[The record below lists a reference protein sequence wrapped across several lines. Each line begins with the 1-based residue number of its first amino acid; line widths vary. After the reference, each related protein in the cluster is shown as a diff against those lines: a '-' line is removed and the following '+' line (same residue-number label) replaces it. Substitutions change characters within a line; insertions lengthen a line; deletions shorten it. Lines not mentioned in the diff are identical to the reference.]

1 MVEVRKMS
9 NLNREI
15 ESEVMKVN
23 TFVEEK
29 LAKDKLL
36 IPTFQ
41 REFVW
46 EPENIRKLWDSIFRF
61 YPIGSI
67 LYWVTDSYLHTHR
80 KLGGFE
86 FPHDEDTVRKF
97 KEWAYILDGQ
107 QRATSLLVSILGGK
121 GRVKEEEDFDYT
133 MYFDATNATFFFA
146 NELEKRKSKVN
157 PAFLIRLKDV
167 PKGDFLDFYENIAKE
182 EGITEQIKNNIKQ
195 LYRIFADYRL
205 VFVRIQGVDVEEVC
219 EIFERVNQEGKK
231 LHPIDIIV
239 ARTYRNEDLKKGIRM
254 FYLRDNLQKLKEV
267 LSSQGNRF
275 QNLEDLSI
283 VQMISICLRKKETGT
298 RKSFGI
304 TPKALGN
311 LKTEDLEDNWDT
323 CQKTIFETIK
333 FLSDLKIHGPDML
346 PYGYLLFPL
355 CYHFHRNISPNRKI
369 AKQWFWRTAFG
380 LEDFRRADEVY
391 DYCTEF
397 FDKIERGKEPV
408 IPQLVLSKAR
418 LVQASYYYRSAL
430 TRAVLA
436 FFAKQNPLDF
446 SDPDAEVLDTVY
458 LLLSQAPNLHHIY
471 PRNFLQNVKE
481 LPEDSPIDSLMNIC
495 YLRAKTNIKIGDKNP
510 LHYFREF
517 ESVSSFDNI
526 LKSHLIPKEFVE
538 REEFKPEDYKDFL
551 YARAELFCKKL
562 KHEMPNVEVK
572 IVD

>member
-1 MVEVRKMS
+1 MS

-46 EPENIRKLWDSIFRF
+46 EPENIRKLWDSIFKF

-86 FPHDEDTVRKF
+86 FPHDEDAVRKF

-146 NELEKRKSKVN
+146 NELEKRKSKVS

-167 PKGDFLDFYENIAKE
+167 PKGDFLDFYEKIGKE
-182 EGITEQIKNNIKQ
+182 EGITEQIKSNIKQ
-195 LYRIFADYRL
+195 LYNIFTDYKL

-231 LHPIDIIV
+231 LDPIDIIV
-239 ARTYRNEDLKKGIRM
+239 ARTYRNEDLEKGIKM

-283 VQMISICLRKKETGT
+283 VQMISICLRKEETGT

-304 TPKALGN
+304 TPKALDN
-311 LKTEDLEDNWDT
+311 LKTGDLEDNWDT

-355 CYHFHRNISPNRKI
+355 CHHFHRNTSPNRKT

-397 FDKIERGKEPV
+397 FDKIERGEEP
-408 IPQLVLSKAR
+408 IIQQLVLSKAK
-418 LVQASYYYRSAL
+418 LVHASYYYRSAL

-471 PRNFLQNVKE
+471 PRNFLQNVKG

-510 LHYFREF
+510 LHYFKEF
-517 ESVSSFDNI
+517 ESVSNFDSI
-526 LKSHLIPKEFVE
+526 LKSHLIPKEFIE
-538 REEFKPEDYKDFL
+538 REEFKPVDYIDFL
-551 YARAELFCKKL
+551 YARAELFYEEL
-562 KHEMPNVEVK
+562 KDEMTDVEVK
-572 IVD
+572 IID

>member
-1 MVEVRKMS
+1 MS

-15 ESEVMKVN
+15 ESEVIKIN

-29 LAKDKLL
+29 LAKDKVL

-46 EPENIRKLWDSIFRF
+46 EPENIRKLWDSIFKF

-80 KLGGFE
+80 KLGGFK

-121 GRVKEEEDFDYT
+121 GKVKDDENFDYT
-133 MYFDATNATFFFA
+133 LYFDATNATFCFA

-167 PKGDFLDFYENIAKE
+167 PKWSFSFYNEISAQDGFNKDIE
-182 EGITEQIKNNIKQ
+182 HNLEQLQ
-195 LYRIFADYRL
+195 RIFTDYKL
-205 VFVRIQGVDVEEVC
+205 VLIRIQGVDVDEVC

-231 LHPIDIIV
+231 LNPVDIIV
-239 ARTYRNEDLKKGIRM
+239 ARTYRNEDLARGIKM
-254 FYLRDNLQKLKEV
+254 FYLRDNLQILKKV

-275 QNLEDLSI
+275 QNLSDLTI
-283 VQMISICLRKKETGT
+283 IQMISICLRKEQTGT

-304 TPKALGN
+304 TPKALDN
-311 LKTEDLEDNWDT
+311 LKTEDIENNWDT

-333 FLSDLKIHGPDML
+333 LLSDMKIHGPDML
-346 PYGYLLFPL
+346 PLGYLLLPF
-355 CYHFHRNISPNRKI
+355 CYHFHKNTSPNRRV
-369 AKQWFWRTAFG
+369 AKQWFWRTAFS

-391 DYCTEF
+391 DYCTDF
-397 FDKIERGKEPV
+397 FDKLERGENPV
-408 IPQLVLSKAR
+408 IPQLLFSKTKLS
-418 LVQASYYYRSAL
+418 QASYYYRSAL
-430 TRAVLA
+430 SRAVLA
-436 FFAKQNPLDF
+436 FLAKQNPLDF
-446 SDPDAEVLDTVY
+446 SDPDAEVLDSVY

-471 PRNFLQNVKE
+471 PQNFLQGIE
-481 LPEDSPIDSLMNIC
+481 GLPEDVEIDSLMNIC

-517 ESVSSFDNI
+517 KSVDNFDSI
-526 LKSHLIPKEFVE
+526 LESHLIPKEYVE
-538 REEFKPEDYKDFL
+538 REAFKPEDYRDFL
-551 YARAELFCKKL
+551 YARADLFCQKL
-562 KHEMPNVEVK
+562 ENELPDVEVK
-572 IVD
+572 IVE

>member
-1 MVEVRKMS
+1 MS

-46 EPENIRKLWDSIFRF
+46 EPENIRKLWDSIFKF

-86 FPHDEDTVRKF
+86 FPYDEDTVRKF

-133 MYFDATNATFFFA
+133 LYFDATNATFFFA
-146 NELEKRKSKVN
+146 NELEKRKSTVN

-167 PKGDFLDFYENIAKE
+167 PKWTFSFYKE
-182 EGITEQIKNNIKQ
+182 ISTQDGFNKDIEHNLEQLQ
-195 LYRIFADYRL
+195 RIFTDYKL

-231 LHPIDIIV
+231 LDPVDIIV
-239 ARTYRNEDLKKGIRM
+239 ARTYRNEDLEKGIKM

-267 LSSQGNRF
+267 LLSQGNRF

-283 VQMISICLRKKETGT
+283 IQMISICLRKEETRT

-304 TPKALGN
+304 TPKALDN
-311 LKTEDLEDNWDT
+311 LKTVDLEDNWDT

-355 CYHFHRNISPNRKI
+355 CYYFHRNTSPNRQI

-391 DYCTEF
+391 NYCTEF
-397 FDKIERGKEPV
+397 FDKIGQGEEPT
-408 IPQLVLSKAR
+408 IPQLALSKTR
-418 LVQASYYYRSAL
+418 FVQASYYYRSAL

-436 FFAKQNPLDF
+436 YLAKQNPLDF

-471 PRNFLQNVKE
+471 PRNFLQNVKG

-495 YLRAKTNIKIGDKNP
+495 YLRARTNIKIGDKNP
-510 LHYFREF
+510 LHYFQEF
-517 ESVSSFDNI
+517 ESVNSFDNI
-526 LKSHLIPKEFVE
+526 LKSHLIPKEFIE
-538 REEFKPEDYKDFL
+538 RDEFKPEDYRGFL

-562 KHEMPNVEVK
+562 RDELPDVEVN

>member
-1 MVEVRKMS
+1 MS

-46 EPENIRKLWDSIFRF
+46 EPENIRKLWDSIFKF

-133 MYFDATNATFFFA
+133 MYFDATNATFLFA
-146 NELEKRKSKVN
+146 NELEKRRSKVS

-167 PKGDFLDFYENIAKE
+167 PKGDFLDFYEKIAKG
-182 EGITEQIKNNIKQ
+182 EGITEQIKSNIKQ
-195 LYRIFADYRL
+195 LYRIFTDYKL

-231 LHPIDIIV
+231 LDPVDIIV
-239 ARTYRNEDLKKGIRM
+239 ARTYRNEDLKKGIKM

-267 LSSQGNRF
+267 LLSQGNRF
-275 QNLEDLSI
+275 QNLEDLSMI
-283 VQMISICLRKKETGT
+283 QMISICLRKEEIGT

-304 TPKALGN
+304 TPKALDN
-311 LKTEDLEDNWDT
+311 LKTEDLEDNWDVG
-323 CQKTIFETIK
+323 QKTIFETIK

-346 PYGYLLFPL
+346 PYGYLLFPI
-355 CYHFHRNISPNRKI
+355 CYHFHRNTSPNRQI

-391 DYCTEF
+391 NYCTEF
-397 FDKIERGKEPV
+397 FDKIGQGEGPT

-458 LLLSQAPNLHHIY
+458 LSLSQAPNLHHIY
-471 PRNFLQNVKE
+471 PRNFLQNVKG

-517 ESVSSFDNI
+517 KNSDNFNDI
-526 LKSHLIPKEFVE
+526 LKSHLIPKDFIEK
-538 REEFKPEDYKDFL
+538 EEFKPENYRDFL
-551 YARAELFCKKL
+551 YARAELFCQKFKDEL
-562 KHEMPNVEVK
+562 PNVEV
-572 IVD
+572 IIEE

>member
-1 MVEVRKMS
+1 MS

-15 ESEVMKVN
+15 ESEVTKIN

-29 LAKDKLL
+29 LAKDKVL

-46 EPENIRKLWDSIFRF
+46 EPENIRKLWDSIFKF

-80 KLGGFE
+80 KLGGFK

-121 GRVKEEEDFDYT
+121 GKVKDDENFDYT
-133 MYFDATNATFFFA
+133 LYFDATNATFFFA
-146 NELEKRKSKVN
+146 NELEKRKPKVN

-167 PKGDFLDFYENIAKE
+167 PKWSFGFYKE
-182 EGITEQIKNNIKQ
+182 ISAQDGFNKDIEHNLEQLQ
-195 LYRIFADYRL
+195 RIFTDYKL
-205 VFVRIQGVDVEEVC
+205 VLIRIQGVDVDEVC

-231 LHPIDIIV
+231 LDPVDIIV
-239 ARTYRNEDLKKGIRM
+239 ARTYRNEDLVRGIKM
-254 FYLRDNLQKLKEV
+254 FYLRDNLQILKEV

-275 QNLEDLSI
+275 QNLADLTI
-283 VQMISICLRKKETGT
+283 VQMISICLRKEQTGT

-304 TPKALGN
+304 TPKALDN
-311 LKTEDLEDNWDT
+311 LKTEDLEDKWDT

-333 FLSDLKIHGPDML
+333 FLSDMKIHGPDML
-346 PYGYLLFPL
+346 PFGYLLLPF
-355 CYHFHRNISPNRKI
+355 CYHFHTNTSPNRRV
-369 AKQWFWRTAFG
+369 AKQWFWRTAFS

-391 DYCTEF
+391 DYCTDF
-397 FDKIERGKEPV
+397 FDNLERGEKPI
-408 IPQLVLSKAR
+408 IPQLVLSKTK

-430 TRAVLA
+430 SRAVLA
-436 FFAKQNPLDF
+436 FLAKQNPLDF
-446 SDPDAEVLDTVY
+446 PDPDAEVLDSVY

-471 PRNFLQNVKE
+471 PQNFLQGIE
-481 LPEDSPIDSLMNIC
+481 GLPEDVEIDSLMNIC

-517 ESVSSFDNI
+517 KSVDNFDSI
-526 LKSHLIPKEFVE
+526 LESHLIPKEYIE
-538 REEFKPEDYKDFL
+538 REEFKPEDYRDFL
-551 YARAELFCKKL
+551 YARADLFCQKL
-562 KHEMPNVEVK
+562 ENELPDVEVK
-572 IVD
+572 IVE

>member
-1 MVEVRKMS
+1 MT

-15 ESEVMKVN
+15 ESEVIKIN
-23 TFVEEK
+23 TLVEEK
-29 LAKDKLL
+29 LSKDKIL

-46 EPENIRKLWDSIFRF
+46 EPENILKLWDSIFRF

-86 FPHDEDTVRKF
+86 FPHDEDTVQKF

-121 GRVKEEEDFDYT
+121 GKVKDDENFDYT
-133 MYFDATNATFFFA
+133 MYFDATDATFFFSH
-146 NELEKRKSKVN
+146 ELEKRNSKVN
-157 PAFLIRLKDV
+157 PAFLIKLKDV
-167 PKGDFLDFYENIAKE
+167 PRWSFSFYKE
-182 EGITEQIKNNIKQ
+182 ISAQDGFNKDIEHNLEQLQ
-195 LYRIFADYRL
+195 RIFSDYKL
-205 VFVRIQGVDVEEVC
+205 VLIRIQGVDVDEVC

-231 LHPIDIIV
+231 LDPVDIIV
-239 ARTYRNEDLKKGIRM
+239 ARTYRNENLEKGIKM

-267 LSSQGNRF
+267 LLSQGNRF
-275 QNLEDLSI
+275 QNLGDLSVI
-283 VQMISICLRKKETGT
+283 QMISICLRKEETGT

-304 TPKALGN
+304 TPKALDN
-311 LKTEDLEDNWDT
+311 LKTEDLEDNWGT

-355 CYHFHRNISPNRKI
+355 CYYFHRNTSPNRQI

-391 DYCTEF
+391 NYCTKF
-397 FDKIERGKEPV
+397 FDKIGQGEEPT
-408 IPQLVLSKAR
+408 IPQLALSKTR
-418 LVQASYYYRSAL
+418 FVQTSYYYRSAL
-430 TRAVLA
+430 SRAVLA
-436 FFAKQNPLDF
+436 FLAKQNPLDF
-446 SDPDAEVLDTVY
+446 SDPDAEVLDNVY

-471 PRNFLQNVKE
+471 PRNFLETVKG
-481 LPEDSPIDSLMNIC
+481 LPEDVAIDSLMNIC

-510 LHYFREF
+510 LQYFIELKGVDNF
-517 ESVSSFDNI
+517 NNI
-526 LKSHLIPKEFVE
+526 LKSHLIPKEFIE
-538 REEFKPEDYKDFL
+538 RDEFKPEDYKDFL
-551 YARAELFCKKL
+551 YARAELFCKKMRDEL
-562 KHEMPNVEVK
+562 PNVEVE
-572 IVD
+572 IVE

>member
-1 MVEVRKMS
+1 MS

-23 TFVEEK
+23 TFIEEK

-46 EPENIRKLWDSIFRF
+46 EPENIRKLWDSMFKF
-61 YPIGSI
+61 YPIGNI

-133 MYFDATNATFFFA
+133 MYFDATNAAFFFA
-146 NELEKRKSKVN
+146 NELEKRKSKVS

-167 PKGDFLDFYENIAKE
+167 SKGDFLDFWENIAKE
-182 EGITEQIKNNIKQ
+182 EGITEQIKSNIKQ
-195 LYRIFADYRL
+195 LYRIFTDYKL

-231 LHPIDIIV
+231 LDSVDIIV
-239 ARTYRNEDLKKGIRM
+239 ARTYRNEDLEKGIKM
-254 FYLRDNLQKLKEV
+254 FYLRDNLQKLKEM

-283 VQMISICLRKKETGT
+283 IQMISICLRKEETGT

-304 TPKALGN
+304 TPKALDN
-311 LKTEDLEDNWDT
+311 LRTEELEDNWDAS
-323 CQKTIFETIK
+323 QKTIFETIK

-355 CYHFHRNISPNRKI
+355 CYHFHRNTSPNRQI

-380 LEDFRRADEVY
+380 PEDFRRADEVY
-391 DYCTEF
+391 NYCTEF
-397 FDKIERGKEPV
+397 FDKIGQGEGPT

-418 LVQASYYYRSAL
+418 LAKASYYYRSAL

-471 PRNFLQNVKE
+471 PRNFLQNVKG

-510 LHYFREF
+510 LHYFQEF
-517 ESVSSFDNI
+517 ESVSNFDSI
-526 LKSHLIPKEFVE
+526 LKSHLIPKEFIDKD
-538 REEFKPEDYKDFL
+538 EFKPADYKDFL

-562 KHEMPNVEVK
+562 KDEMTDVEVK
-572 IVD
+572 IVE

>member
-1 MVEVRKMS
+1 MP

-15 ESEVMKVN
+15 DSEVVKIYN
-23 TFVEEK
+23 FVEEK
-29 LAKDKLL
+29 LAKDKIL

-46 EPENIRKLWDSIFRF
+46 EPDNILKLWDSIFRF

-67 LYWVTDSYLHTHR
+67 LYWITDSYLHTHR

-97 KEWAYILDGQ
+97 REWAYILDGQ
-107 QRATSLLVSILGGK
+107 QRATALLVSLMGGK
-121 GRVKEEEDFDYT
+121 GKIKDSEDFDYT
-133 MYFDATNATFFFA
+133 VYFDATNGTFFFA

-157 PAFLIRLKDV
+157 PAFLIKLKDV
-167 PKGDFLDFYENIAKE
+167 PKGEFLDFYERISKE
-182 EGITEQIKNNIKQ
+182 PGFNEEIKANIKQ
-195 LYRIFADYRL
+195 LFRIFTDYKL
-205 VFVRIQGVDVEEVC
+205 VLIKIQGVDVEEVC

-231 LHPIDIIV
+231 LDPVDIIV
-239 ARTYRNEDLKKGIRM
+239 ARTYRNEDPEKGIKM
-254 FYLRDNLQKLKEV
+254 FYLRDYLHKLKGV

-275 QNLEDLSI
+275 QDLDDYSI
-283 VQMISICLRKKETGT
+283 IQMISICLRKDETGT

-304 TPKALGN
+304 TPKALEN
-311 LKTEDLEDNWDT
+311 IRTEDLENNWDI

-333 FLSDLKIHGPDML
+333 FLSDLKIHGPDLL

-355 CYHFHRNISPNRKI
+355 CYHFHRNNSPNREI

-380 LEDFRRADEVY
+380 HEDFRKADEVY
-391 DYCTEF
+391 KYCTEF
-397 FDKIERGKEPV
+397 FDEIERGGNPRIEPLH
-408 IPQLVLSKAR
+408 ISKR
-418 LVQASYYYRSAL
+418 KLVQTSYYFRGAL

-436 FFAKQNPLDF
+436 FLAKQRPLDF

-471 PRNFLQNVKE
+471 PRNFLQNVKG
-481 LPEDSPIDSLMNIC
+481 LPEDCPMDSLMNIC

-517 ESVSSFDNI
+517 ENVKNFDAI
-526 LKSHLIPKEFVE
+526 LDSHLIPKEFITK
-538 REEFKPEDYKDFL
+538 EEFSPEIYKEFL
-551 YARAELFCKKL
+551 YARAKLFCEKL
-562 KHEMPNVEVK
+562 KNELPNVEVQ
-572 IVD
+572 IVE

>member
-1 MVEVRKMS
+1 
-9 NLNREI
+9 
-15 ESEVMKVN
+15 
-23 TFVEEK
+23 
-29 LAKDKLL
+29 
-36 IPTFQ
+36 
-41 REFVW
+41 
-46 EPENIRKLWDSIFRF
+46 
-61 YPIGSI
+61 
-67 LYWVTDSYLHTHR
+67 
-80 KLGGFE
+80 
-86 FPHDEDTVRKF
+86 
-97 KEWAYILDGQ
+97 
-107 QRATSLLVSILGGK
+107 
-121 GRVKEEEDFDYT
+121 
-133 MYFDATNATFFFA
+133 
-146 NELEKRKSKVN
+146 LE
-157 PAFLIRLKDV
+157 
-167 PKGDFLDFYENIAKE
+167 
-182 EGITEQIKNNIKQ
+182 Q
-195 LYRIFADYRL
+195 LQRIFTDYKL

-231 LHPIDIIV
+231 LDPIDIIV
-239 ARTYRNEDLKKGIRM
+239 ARTYRNEDLGKGIKM

-283 VQMISICLRKKETGT
+283 VQMISICLRKEETGT

-304 TPKALGN
+304 TPKALDN
-311 LKTEDLEDNWDT
+311 LKTEDLENNWDT
-323 CQKTIFETIK
+323 CQKIIFETIK

-355 CYHFHRNISPNRKI
+355 CYHFHRNTSPNRQM

-391 DYCTEF
+391 NYCTEF
-397 FDKIERGKEPV
+397 FDKIERGEESV
-408 IPQLVLSKAR
+408 IPQLVLQKAR
-418 LVQASYYYRSAL
+418 LMQASYYYRSAL

-471 PRNFLQNVKE
+471 PRNFLQNVKG

-495 YLRAKTNIKIGDKNP
+495 YLRARTNIKIGDKNP
-510 LHYFREF
+510 LHYFQEF
-517 ESVSSFDNI
+517 ESVNGFDNI
-526 LKSHLIPKEFVE
+526 LKSHLIPKEFIE
-538 REEFKPEDYKDFL
+538 REEFKPEDYRDFL

-562 KHEMPNVEVK
+562 RDELPDVEVN

>member
-1 MVEVRKMS
+1 MS

-15 ESEVMKVN
+15 ESEVMKIN
-23 TFVEEK
+23 IFVEEK

-46 EPENIRKLWDSIFRF
+46 EPENIQKLWDSIFRF

-80 KLGGFE
+80 KLGGFV

-146 NELEKRKSKVN
+146 KELEKRKSKVN

-167 PKGDFLDFYENIAKE
+167 PKWTFSFYKE
-182 EGITEQIKNNIKQ
+182 ISNQNGFNKDIEYNLEQLQ
-195 LYRIFADYRL
+195 RIFTDYKL

-231 LHPIDIIV
+231 LDPIDIIV
-239 ARTYRNEDLKKGIRM
+239 ARTYRNEDLEKGIKM
-254 FYLRDNLQKLKEV
+254 FYLRDNLQELKEV

-283 VQMISICLRKKETGT
+283 VQMISICLRKEETGT

-311 LKTEDLEDNWDT
+311 LKTGDLEDNWDT

-355 CYHFHRNISPNRKI
+355 CHHFHRNTLPNQKT

-391 DYCTEF
+391 KYCTEF
-397 FDKIERGKEPV
+397 FDKIERGEEP
-408 IPQLVLSKAR
+408 IIQQLELSKAK
-418 LVQASYYYRSAL
+418 LVHASYYYRSAL

-471 PRNFLQNVKE
+471 PRNFLQNVKG

-495 YLRAKTNIKIGDKNP
+495 YLRAKTNIKIADKNP
-510 LHYFREF
+510 LHYFKEF

-526 LKSHLIPKEFVE
+526 LKSHLIPKEFIE
-538 REEFKPEDYKDFL
+538 RKEFKPEDYRDFL

-562 KHEMPNVEVK
+562 KDEMLDVEVK

>member
-1 MVEVRKMS
+1 MS

-15 ESEVMKVN
+15 ESKVAKIN

-29 LAKDKLL
+29 LSKDKLL

-46 EPENIRKLWDSIFRF
+46 EPENIQKLWDSIFRF

-67 LYWVTDSYLHTHR
+67 LYWVTDNYLHTHR

-107 QRATSLLVSILGGK
+107 QRATSLLVSIRGGK
-121 GRVKEEEDFDYT
+121 GKVKDDENFDYT
-133 MYFDATNATFFFA
+133 LYFNATDATFFFA
-146 NELEKRKSKVN
+146 KELEKRKSKVN

-167 PKGDFLDFYENIAKE
+167 PKGEFLDFYEKISKE
-182 EGITEQIKNNIKQ
+182 QGINEEIKANIKQ
-195 LYRIFADYRL
+195 LYRIFTDYKL
-205 VFVRIQGVDVEEVC
+205 VLIKIQGVDVDEVC

-231 LHPIDIIV
+231 LDPVDIIV
-239 ARTYRNEDLKKGIRM
+239 ARTYRNEDWGKGIKM

-283 VQMISICLRKKETGT
+283 VQMVSICLRKEETGT

-304 TPKALGN
+304 TPKALDN
-311 LKTEDLEDNWDT
+311 LKTEDLEKNWEI

-333 FLSDLKIHGPDML
+333 FLSDMKNHGPDML
-346 PYGYLLFPL
+346 PYVYLLLPL
-355 CYHFHRNISPNRKI
+355 CYYFHKNTSPNKQF
-369 AKQWFWRTAFG
+369 AKQWFWRTAFAT
-380 LEDFRRADEVY
+380 EDFRRADEVY

-397 FDKIERGKEPV
+397 FDKVERGEKTI
-408 IPQLVLSKAR
+408 IPQLVLSKTK

-430 TRAVLA
+430 SRAVLA
-436 FFAKQNPLDF
+436 FLAKQNPLDF
-446 SDPDAEVLDTVY
+446 SDPDAEVLDNVY

-471 PRNFLQNVKE
+471 PRNFLERVKG
-481 LPEDSPIDSLMNIC
+481 LPEDVAIDSLMNIC

-510 LHYFREF
+510 LHYFRDF
-517 ESVSSFDNI
+517 ERVDDFDNI
-526 LKSHLIPKEFVE
+526 LKSHLIPKEFIE
-538 REEFKPEDYKDFL
+538 RDEFRPEDYKDFL
-551 YARAELFCKKL
+551 YARAKLFCEKL
-562 KHEMPNVEVK
+562 KNELPDVEVE
-572 IVD
+572 IVE

>member
-1 MVEVRKMS
+1 MS

-23 TFVEEK
+23 TFIEEK

-46 EPENIRKLWDSIFRF
+46 EPENIRKLWDSMFKF
-61 YPIGSI
+61 YPIGNI

-86 FPHDEDTVRKF
+86 FPHNEDTVRKF

-133 MYFDATNATFFFA
+133 MYFDATNAAFFFA
-146 NELEKRKSKVN
+146 NELEKRKSKVS

-167 PKGDFLDFYENIAKE
+167 SKGDFLDFWENIAKE
-182 EGITEQIKNNIKQ
+182 EGITEQIKSNIKQ
-195 LYRIFADYRL
+195 LYRIFTDYKL

-231 LHPIDIIV
+231 LDSVDIIV
-239 ARTYRNEDLKKGIRM
+239 ARTYRNEDLEKGIKM
-254 FYLRDNLQKLKEV
+254 FYLRDNLQKLKEM

-283 VQMISICLRKKETGT
+283 IQMISICLRKEETGT

-304 TPKALGN
+304 TPKALDN
-311 LKTEDLEDNWDT
+311 LRTEELEDNWDAS
-323 CQKTIFETIK
+323 QKTIFDTIK

-355 CYHFHRNISPNRKI
+355 CYHFHRNTSPNRQI
-369 AKQWFWRTAFG
+369 AKQWFWRTTFG
-380 LEDFRRADEVY
+380 LKDFRRADEVY
-391 DYCTEF
+391 NYCTEF
-397 FDKIERGKEPV
+397 FDKIGQGEGPT

-418 LVQASYYYRSAL
+418 LAQASYYYRSAL

-471 PRNFLQNVKE
+471 PRNFLKNVKG

-510 LHYFREF
+510 LHYFQEF
-517 ESVSSFDNI
+517 ESVSNFDSI
-526 LKSHLIPKEFVE
+526 LKSHLIPKEFID
-538 REEFKPEDYKDFL
+538 RDEFKPADYKDFL

-562 KHEMPNVEVK
+562 KDEMTNVEVK
-572 IVD
+572 IVE

>member
-1 MVEVRKMS
+1 MS
-9 NLNREI
+9 NLNRDIVPEDI
-15 ESEVMKVN
+15 KIN

-29 LAKDKLL
+29 LARDKLL

-86 FPHDEDTVRKF
+86 FPHDEDTVQKF

-121 GRVKEEEDFDYT
+121 GKVKDDENFDYT
-133 MYFDATNATFFFA
+133 LYFDATNAEFLFA
-146 NELEKRKSKVN
+146 NELEKRKAKVN
-157 PAFLIRLKDV
+157 PAFLVRLKDV
-167 PKGDFLDFYENIAKE
+167 PRWGISFYKKIASEEGYNENI
-182 EGITEQIKNNIKQ
+182 EQNLEQ
-195 LYRIFADYRL
+195 LERIFKDYKL
-205 VFVRIQGVDVEEVC
+205 VLIKIQGVDVDEVC

-231 LHPIDIIV
+231 LDPVDIII
-239 ARTYRNEDLKKGIRM
+239 ARTYRNEDLERGIKM
-254 FYLRDNLQKLKEV
+254 FYLRDNLKELKKY

-275 QNLEDLSI
+275 QDLGDLTI
-283 VQMISICLRKKETGT
+283 VQMVSICLRKEETGS

-304 TPKALGN
+304 TPKALDN
-311 LKTEDLEDNWDT
+311 LTTRDLEDNWDN

-333 FLSDLKIHGPDML
+333 FLSDMKVHGPNML
-346 PYGYLLFPL
+346 PFGYLLFPL
-355 CYHFHRNISPNRKI
+355 CYHFHKNTSPRQKI
-369 AKQWFWRTAFG
+369 AKQWFWRMAFG

-391 DYCTEF
+391 NYCTEF
-397 FDKIERGKEPV
+397 FDKLEQGEKIL
-408 IPQLVLSKAR
+408 IPSLPLSKTK
-418 LVQASYYYRSAL
+418 LVQSRYYYREAL
-430 TRAVLA
+430 SRAVLS
-436 FFAKQNPLDF
+436 FLAKQNPLDF
-446 SDPDAEVLDTVY
+446 SNPDAEVLDNVY

-471 PRNFLQNVKE
+471 PRNFLETVKG
-481 LPEDSPIDSLMNIC
+481 LPKDAPIDSLMNIC

-517 ESVSSFDNI
+517 KGVDNFDNI
-526 LKSHLIPKEFVE
+526 LKSHLIPKEFIE
-538 REEFKPEDYKDFL
+538 RDEFNPEDYRDFL
-551 YARAELFCKKL
+551 HARAELFCKKL
-562 KHEMPNVEVK
+562 RDELPDVEVK
-572 IVD
+572 IVE

>member
-1 MVEVRKMS
+1 MS
-9 NLNREI
+9 NLKREI
-15 ESEVMKVN
+15 VPEDKKIN
-23 TFVEEK
+23 IFVEDM
-29 LAKDKLL
+29 LSKDKLL

-121 GRVKEEEDFDYT
+121 GKVKDDEDFDYT
-133 MYFDATNATFFFA
+133 LYFDATNATFFFA

-167 PKGDFLDFYENIAKE
+167 PKWSFSFYKE
-182 EGITEQIKNNIKQ
+182 ISAQDGFNEEIEHNLEQLQ
-195 LYRIFADYRL
+195 RIFSDYKL
-205 VFVRIQGVDVEEVC
+205 VLIRIQGVDVDEVC

-231 LHPIDIIV
+231 LDPIDIIV
-239 ARTYRNEDLKKGIRM
+239 ARTYRNEDLEKGIKM

-275 QNLEDLSI
+275 QNLDDLSI
-283 VQMISICLRKKETGT
+283 IQMISICLRKEETGT

-304 TPKALGN
+304 TPKALDN
-311 LKTEDLEDNWDT
+311 LKTEDLENNWDT
-323 CQKTIFETIK
+323 CQKTIFETMK
-333 FLSDLKIHGPDML
+333 FLSDMKINGPDML
-346 PYGYLLFPL
+346 PFGYLLLPL
-355 CYHFHRNISPNRKI
+355 CNYFHKNNSPDRRI

-380 LEDFRRADEVY
+380 TEDFRRADEVY
-391 DYCTEF
+391 DHCTEF
-397 FDKIERGKEPV
+397 FDRLERGEKLG
-408 IPQLVLSKAR
+408 IRQLEISKTK
-418 LVQASYYYRSAL
+418 LVRASYYYRSAIS
-430 TRAVLA
+430 RAVLA
-436 FFAKQNPLDF
+436 FLAKQNPIDF
-446 SDPDAEVLDTVY
+446 SDPDAEVLDNVY

-471 PRNFLQNVKE
+471 PRNFLQGVKG
-481 LPEDSPIDSLMNIC
+481 LPEDVGIDSLMNIC

-517 ESVSSFDNI
+517 KSMHNFDSI
-526 LKSHLIPKEFVE
+526 LESHLIPKEYIE
-538 REEFKPEDYKDFL
+538 RKDFKPEDYKDFL
-551 YARAELFCKKL
+551 YARAALFGQKL
-562 KHEMPNVEVK
+562 KDELPDVEVK
-572 IVD
+572 IVDL

>member
-1 MVEVRKMS
+1 MS

-46 EPENIRKLWDSIFRF
+46 EPENIRKLWDSIFKF

-146 NELEKRKSKVN
+146 NELEKRRSKIS

-167 PKGDFLDFYENIAKE
+167 PKGDFLDFYEKIAKG
-182 EGITEQIKNNIKQ
+182 EGITEQIKSNIKQ
-195 LYRIFADYRL
+195 LYRIFTDYKL

-231 LHPIDIIV
+231 LDPVDIIV
-239 ARTYRNEDLKKGIRM
+239 ARTYRNEDLEKGIKM

-267 LSSQGNRF
+267 LLSQGNRF

-283 VQMISICLRKKETGT
+283 IQMISICLRKEETGT

-304 TPKALGN
+304 TPKALDN
-311 LKTEDLEDNWDT
+311 LKTEDLEDRWDVG
-323 CQKTIFETIK
+323 QKTIFETIK

-355 CYHFHRNISPNRKI
+355 CYHFHRNISPNRQI

-391 DYCTEF
+391 NYCTEF
-397 FDKIERGKEPV
+397 FDKIGQGEGPT

-458 LLLSQAPNLHHIY
+458 LSLSQAPNLHHIY
-471 PRNFLQNVKE
+471 PRNFLQNVKG

-517 ESVSSFDNI
+517 KNSDNFNDI
-526 LKSHLIPKEFVE
+526 LKSHLIPKDFIEK
-538 REEFKPEDYKDFL
+538 EEFKPENYRDFL
-551 YARAELFCKKL
+551 YARAELFCQKL
-562 KHEMPNVEVK
+562 KDELPDVEVIIK
-572 IVD
+572 E

>member
-1 MVEVRKMS
+1 MIKMS

-15 ESEVMKVN
+15 ESEVMKIN

-46 EPENIRKLWDSIFRF
+46 EPENIQKLWDSIFKF

-80 KLGGFE
+80 KLGGFV

-146 NELEKRKSKVN
+146 KELEKRKSRVN

-167 PKGDFLDFYENIAKE
+167 PKWTFSFYKE
-182 EGITEQIKNNIKQ
+182 ISNQDGFNKYIEHNLEQLQ
-195 LYRIFADYRL
+195 RIFKDYKL

-231 LHPIDIIV
+231 LDPIDIIV
-239 ARTYRNEDLKKGIRM
+239 ARTYRNEDLEKGIKM
-254 FYLRDNLQKLKEV
+254 FYLRDNLQELKEV

-275 QNLEDLSI
+275 QNLKDLSI
-283 VQMISICLRKKETGT
+283 VQMISICLRKEETGT

-304 TPKALGN
+304 TPKALDN

-355 CYHFHRNISPNRKI
+355 CHHFHRNTSPNRKT

-391 DYCTEF
+391 EYCTEF
-397 FDKIERGKEPV
+397 FDKIERGEEP
-408 IPQLVLSKAR
+408 IIQQLKLSKAK
-418 LVQASYYYRSAL
+418 LVHASYNYRSAL

-446 SDPDAEVLDTVY
+446 SDPDAEILDTVY

-471 PRNFLQNVKE
+471 PRNFLQNVKG

-495 YLRAKTNIKIGDKNP
+495 YLRAKTNIKIADKNP
-510 LHYFREF
+510 LHYFQEF
-517 ESVSSFDNI
+517 KSVSSFDNI
-526 LKSHLIPKEFVE
+526 LKSHLIPKEFIE
-538 REEFKPEDYKDFL
+538 REKFKPEDYRDFL

-562 KHEMPNVEVK
+562 KDEMLDVEVE
-572 IVD
+572 IDD

>member
-1 MVEVRKMS
+1 MS

-15 ESEVMKVN
+15 ESEVMKIN

-46 EPENIRKLWDSIFRF
+46 EPENIRKLWDSIFKF

-97 KEWAYILDGQ
+97 KDWAYILDGQ

-133 MYFDATNATFFFA
+133 LYFDATNATFFFA

-157 PAFLIRLKDV
+157 PAFLIRLKEV
-167 PKGDFLDFYENIAKE
+167 PKWTFSFYKE
-182 EGITEQIKNNIKQ
+182 ISTQDGFNKDIEHNLEQLQ
-195 LYRIFADYRL
+195 RIFTDYKL

-231 LHPIDIIV
+231 LDPIDIVV
-239 ARTYRNEDLKKGIRM
+239 AKTYRNEDLGKGIKM

-267 LSSQGNRF
+267 LSSQGNKF

-283 VQMISICLRKKETGT
+283 VQMISICLRKEETGT

-304 TPKALGN
+304 TPKALDN
-311 LKTEDLEDNWDT
+311 LKTEDLENNWDT

-355 CYHFHRNISPNRKI
+355 CYHFHRNTLPNRQM

-380 LEDFRRADEVY
+380 LEDFRRADKVY
-391 DYCTEF
+391 NYCTEF
-397 FDKIERGKEPV
+397 FDKIERGEESV

-418 LVQASYYYRSAL
+418 LMQASYNYRSAL

-446 SDPDAEVLDTVY
+446 SDSDAEVLDTVY

-471 PRNFLQNVKE
+471 PRNFLQNVKGV
-481 LPEDSPIDSLMNIC
+481 PEDSPIDSLMNIC
-495 YLRAKTNIKIGDKNP
+495 YLRARTNIKIGDKNP
-510 LHYFREF
+510 LHYFQKF
-517 ESVSSFDNI
+517 ESVNGFDNI
-526 LKSHLIPKEFVE
+526 LKSHLIPKEFIE
-538 REEFKPEDYKDFL
+538 REEFKPGDYRDFL
-551 YARAELFCKKL
+551 YVRAELFCKKL
-562 KHEMPNVEVK
+562 RDELPDVEVN

>member
-1 MVEVRKMS
+1 MKMS

-15 ESEVMKVN
+15 ESEVMKIN

-46 EPENIRKLWDSIFRF
+46 EPENIRKLWDSIFKF
-61 YPIGSI
+61 YPISSI

-97 KEWAYILDGQ
+97 KDWAYILDGQ

-133 MYFDATNATFFFA
+133 LYFDATNATFLFA

-167 PKGDFLDFYENIAKE
+167 PKWTFSFYKE
-182 EGITEQIKNNIKQ
+182 ISTQDGFNKDIEHNLEQLQ
-195 LYRIFADYRL
+195 RIFTDYKL

-231 LHPIDIIV
+231 LDPIDIIV
-239 ARTYRNEDLKKGIRM
+239 ARTYRNEDLEKGIKI

-283 VQMISICLRKKETGT
+283 VQMISICLRKEETGT

-304 TPKALGN
+304 TPKALDN
-311 LKTEDLEDNWDT
+311 LKTEDLENNWDT

-355 CYHFHRNISPNRKI
+355 CYHFHRNISPNRQM

-380 LEDFRRADEVY
+380 LEDFRRADKVY
-391 DYCTEF
+391 KYCTEF
-397 FDKIERGKEPV
+397 FDKIERGEESV

-418 LVQASYYYRSAL
+418 LMQASYYYRSAL

-471 PRNFLQNVKE
+471 PRNFLQNVKG

-495 YLRAKTNIKIGDKNP
+495 YLRARTNIKIGDKNP
-510 LHYFREF
+510 LHYFQEF
-517 ESVSSFDNI
+517 ESVNGFDNI
-526 LKSHLIPKEFVE
+526 LKSHLIPKEFIE
-538 REEFKPEDYKDFL
+538 RKEFKPEDYRDFL

-562 KHEMPNVEVK
+562 RDELPDVEVN

>member
-1 MVEVRKMS
+1 MS

-46 EPENIRKLWDSIFRF
+46 EPENIRKLWDSIFKF

-146 NELEKRKSKVN
+146 NELEKRRSKVS

-167 PKGDFLDFYENIAKE
+167 PKGDFLDFYEKIAKG
-182 EGITEQIKNNIKQ
+182 EGITEQIKSNIKQ
-195 LYRIFADYRL
+195 LYRIFTDYKL

-231 LHPIDIIV
+231 LDPVDIIV
-239 ARTYRNEDLKKGIRM
+239 ARTYRNEDLEKGIKM

-267 LSSQGNRF
+267 LLSQGNRF
-275 QNLEDLSI
+275 QNLEDLSMI
-283 VQMISICLRKKETGT
+283 QMISICLRKEEIGT

-304 TPKALGN
+304 TPKALDN
-311 LKTEDLEDNWDT
+311 LKTEDLEDNWDVG
-323 CQKTIFETIK
+323 QKTIFETIK

-346 PYGYLLFPL
+346 PYGYLLFPI
-355 CYHFHRNISPNRKI
+355 CYHFHRNTSPNRQI

-391 DYCTEF
+391 NYCTEF
-397 FDKIERGKEPV
+397 FDKIGQGEGPT

-458 LLLSQAPNLHHIY
+458 LSLSQAPNLHHIY
-471 PRNFLQNVKE
+471 PRNFLQNVKG

-517 ESVSSFDNI
+517 KNSDNFNDI
-526 LKSHLIPKEFVE
+526 LKSHLIPKDFIEKE
-538 REEFKPEDYKDFL
+538 QFKPENYRDFL
-551 YARAELFCKKL
+551 YARAELFCQKL
-562 KHEMPNVEVK
+562 KDELPNVEVIIK
-572 IVD
+572 E